1 MVSLSCSTNL
11 STTHAC
17 SQQYVYSNC
26 WELNEQRRKINTFN
40 LKYIKPNL
48 KGIFLN
54 VGEIFKTYRGQK
66 HMSTLM
72 SEYDYTYEPTE
83 VQNRWEKQK
92 QGRISRRHDV
102 IHQIR
107 TPIDTE
113 FTMIVTTFNE
123 IFRQSLKKDE
133 PFMLNIPLYNVPYS
147 EIVFQFDPLTDYEYT
162 FIVLA
167 RGGWGQSVD
176 DILLRDYIGH
186 VLVIPDNGFCASRGA
201 LMNLKDL

>member
-1 MVSLSCSTNL
+1 
-11 STTHAC
+11 
-17 SQQYVYSNC
+17 
-26 WELNEQRRKINTFN
+26 
-40 LKYIKPNL
+40 
-48 KGIFLN
+48 
-54 VGEIFKTYRGQK
+54 
-66 HMSTLM
+66 M